1 LVEWMRSDN
10 PKASVTACLAI
21 LDRGYGK
28 PTQPV
33 EHSGSIALVEEL
45 KAARERAGI
54 AEPTTH

>member
-1 LVEWMRSDN
+1 MRSDN